1 MLLCSV
7 NVLSNTQNR
16 KMNNYKAFYDLNITV
31 NEHNVTRLRELCET
45 LISYGYK
52 TAALNHEMEDLGS
65 DTKKKKKKKGEIREV
80 TDIVP
85 EPLEISALVKEFG
98 DKLTLVHRLTF
109 PFSDQQ
115 QFHTLNQ
122 SKNLK
127 KYKILAAVPT
137 TQTAF
142 QSACSNLDVDII
154 SLDCVSRNS
163 IRINRK
169 MYNLAVER
177 GTFFEITYAPAI
189 LDSTARRNTIY
200 VAHMYHTFG
209 KSKNVII
216 SSGAQESKYIR
227 GPYDI
232 VNLGLIFGLSE
243 EQAKK
248 AVSSTCRSLLIHA
261 DGRRCGKVVACIQR
275 DMSPERSNE
284 VPIKERCEQEEKMD
298 EEDGGPI
305 LKKMKQF

>member
-1 MLLCSV
+1 
-7 NVLSNTQNR
+7 
-16 KMNNYKAFYDLNITV
+16 MNNYKAFYDLNIAI
-31 NEHNVTRLRELCET
+31 NEQEVTRLRDICDT
-45 LISYGYK
+45 LVTYGYK
-52 TAALNHEMEDLGS
+52 TVALNYEIEDLGS

-115 QFHTLNQ
+115 QFHMLNQ

-127 KYKILAAVPT
+127 KYKILAAVPK
-137 TQTAF
+137 TQSAF
-142 QSACSNLDVDII
+142 QSACSNLDIDII
-154 SLDCVSRNS
+154 SLDCESRTS

-177 GTFFEITYAPAI
+177 GTFFEIMYAPAI

-216 SSGAQESKYIR
+216 SSGARESKYIR

-243 EQAKK
+243 EQTKK
-248 AVSSTCRSLLIHA
+248 AVSSTCRALLTHA
-261 DGRRCGKVVACIQR
+261 DGRRCGKIIACIQS
-275 DMSPERSNE
+275 DTSPGRSNE
-284 VPIKERCEQEEKMD
+284 VSITNICDQEVNMD
-298 EEDGGPI
+298 EEDLGPTQ
-305 LKKMKQF
+305 KKMKQ